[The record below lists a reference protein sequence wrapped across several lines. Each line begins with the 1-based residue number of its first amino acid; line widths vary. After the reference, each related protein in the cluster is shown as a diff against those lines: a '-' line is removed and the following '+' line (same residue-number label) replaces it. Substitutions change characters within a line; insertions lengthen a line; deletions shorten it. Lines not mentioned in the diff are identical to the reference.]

1 MEIDVKTSDEPV
13 NHQIEAGS
21 TSLTSD
27 NSTDPT
33 SSTSKTRS
41 SSVLLLCS
49 EVVAPFLAIRL
60 LLFLVGMVTIYYI
73 MPLLK
78 HYPPAPFGTR
88 ILLLPDMLYLM
99 WNHYDSGFYVD
110 IASNGY
116 WGANTLHSMS
126 TWAFF
131 PLYPLLMRFI
141 ALPFGTND
149 DALRVAGIFV
159 SNSAALIAAIYLY
172 KLTTKELGHKP
183 AARAVLYLALF
194 PMSFFLSAVYT
205 ESLFLALAISCTYYA
220 RLHRWWLAGLLGGL
234 AALTRPQGALMLI
247 VVGWEYLQ
255 FMTAS
260 SQSIESQTQM
270 SGRVVFIRQWLRSR
284 LINFFQALLRWHTW
298 LDFAWLALIPGGLA
312 LFSIYAK
319 LKVGAFTAFSM
330 SEKYGWHRQ
339 FTNPLPVLI
348 NYIQHSQPASPYNW
362 DFYALN
368 LIMICAFFPL
378 LIPIFR
384 KLPSTYGIFT
394 LVFLVMPLTSG
405 RFTSVPRY
413 YLVVFPVY
421 MILAWWSCRGSQ
433 EQQGWRHSFIII
445 PFAILLSL
453 GMAMFTLDVY
463 SLA

>member
-1 MEIDVKTSDEPV
+1 MHVKTSDEPV
-13 NHQIEAGS
+13 NHQIETGS
-21 TSLTSD
+21 TSLTPD
-27 NSTDPT
+27 NSTERT
-33 SSTSKTRS
+33 SSPSKTRS
-41 SSVLLLCS
+41 SSLLSLCS

-60 LLFLVGMVTIYYI
+60 LLVLVGIVTIYYI

-78 HYPPAPFGTR
+78 HYPPAAFGTR
-88 ILLLPDMLYLM
+88 MLRFPDLLYLM

-110 IASNGY
+110 IAANGY
-116 WGANTLHSMS
+116 WGANTLHQMS
-126 TWAFF
+126 NWAFF
-131 PLYPLLMRFI
+131 PLYPLLMRFF
-141 ALPFGTND
+141 ALPFGASN
-149 DALRVAGIFV
+149 DALRIAGIFV
-159 SNSAALIAAIYLY
+159 SNCAALIAAIYLY
-172 KLTTKELGHKP
+172 KLTMKELGRKP

-205 ESLFLALAISCTYYA
+205 ESLFLATVISCTYYA

-234 AALTRPQGALMLI
+234 AALTRFQGALMLI

-260 SQSIESQTQM
+260 SQPIEYQTQM
-270 SGRVVFIRQWLRSR
+270 SGRVALMRQWLRSR
-284 LINFFQALLRWHTW
+284 LINFFQALLRWRTW
-298 LDFAWLALIPGGLA
+298 LDFAWLALIPVGLA

-330 SEKYGWHRQ
+330 SEKYGWHRE
-339 FTNPLPVLI
+339 FTNPIPVLI
-348 NYIQHSQPASPYNW
+348 NYIQHTQPVGPYNW

-368 LIMICAFFPL
+368 LIVIFAFFPL

-384 KLPSTYGIFT
+384 KLPSVYGIFT

-405 RFTSVPRY
+405 RLTSVPRY

-421 MILAWWSCRGSQ
+421 MILAWWSRRGSQ
-433 EQQGWRHSFIII
+433 EQQEWRHTFIII

>member
-1 MEIDVKTSDEPV
+1 
-13 NHQIEAGS
+13 
-21 TSLTSD
+21 
-27 NSTDPT
+27 
-33 SSTSKTRS
+33 
-41 SSVLLLCS
+41 
-49 EVVAPFLAIRL
+49 
-60 LLFLVGMVTIYYI
+60 

-78 HYPPAPFGTR
+78 HYPPVAFGTR
-88 ILLLPDMLYLM
+88 MLHLPDMLYLM

-126 TWAFF
+126 NWAFF
-131 PLYPLLMRFI
+131 PLYPLLMRFFV
-141 ALPFGTND
+141 LPFGVND
-149 DALRVAGIFV
+149 DALRIAGIFV

-172 KLTTKELGHKP
+172 KLTTKELGRKP

-205 ESLFLALAISCTYYA
+205 ESLF
-220 RLHRWWLAGLLGGL
+220 
-234 AALTRPQGALMLI
+234 
-247 VVGWEYLQ
+247 VGWEYLQ
-255 FMTAS
+255 FMTVS
-260 SQSIESQTQM
+260 SQPIESQTQI
-270 SGRVVFIRQWLRSR
+270 SGRVALIRQGLRSR

-298 LDFAWLALIPGGLA
+298 LDFAWLALIPGGLV

-339 FTNPLPVLI
+339 FTNPIPVLI
-348 NYIQHSQPASPYNW
+348 NYIQHPQVASPYDW

-368 LIMICAFFPL
+368 LIMIFAFFPL

-384 KLPSTYGIFT
+384 KLPTIYGIFT

-433 EQQGWRHSFIII
+433 EQQEWRHFFINI

>member
-1 MEIDVKTSDEPV
+1 MHVKTSDERV
-13 NHQIEAGS
+13 NYQNETGLASPIP
-21 TSLTSD
+21 D
-27 NSTDPT
+27 NSTEQA
-33 SSTSKTRS
+33 SSTSKTRLS
-41 SSVLLLCS
+41 SLLLLCS

-60 LLFLVGMVTIYYI
+60 LLFLVGIVTIYYI

-78 HYPPAPFGTR
+78 HYPPVAFGTR
-88 ILLLPDMLYLM
+88 MLHLPDMLYLM

-126 TWAFF
+126 NWAFF
-131 PLYPLLMRFI
+131 PLYPLLMRFFV
-141 ALPFGTND
+141 LPFGVND
-149 DALRVAGIFV
+149 DALRIAGIFV

-172 KLTTKELGHKP
+172 KLTTKELGRKP

-205 ESLFLALAISCTYYA
+205 ESHFLAIVISCTYYA

-234 AALTRPQGALMLI
+234 AALTRFQGALMLI

-260 SQSIESQTQM
+260 SQPIESQTQM
-270 SGRVVFIRQWLRSR
+270 SGRVALIRQGLRSR

-298 LDFAWLALIPGGLA
+298 LDFAWLALIPGGLV

-339 FTNPLPVLI
+339 FTNPIPVLI
-348 NYIQHSQPASPYNW
+348 NYIQHPQVASPYDW

-368 LIMICAFFPL
+368 LIMIFAFFPL

-384 KLPSTYGIFT
+384 KLPTIYGIFT

-433 EQQGWRHSFIII
+433 EQQEWRHFFINI